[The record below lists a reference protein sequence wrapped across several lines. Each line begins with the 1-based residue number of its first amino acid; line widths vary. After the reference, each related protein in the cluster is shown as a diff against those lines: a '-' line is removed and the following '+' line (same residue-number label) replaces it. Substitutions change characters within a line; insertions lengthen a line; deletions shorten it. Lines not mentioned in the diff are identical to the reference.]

1 MTREPVSA
9 VLVTLN
15 EASRLDA
22 CLDSLSFADEILVID
37 SGSTDDTVAIAERRG
52 ARVIH
57 QAWLGYG
64 PQKHFAVE
72 QATHDWVLCVD
83 ADERVSP
90 VLRASIEE
98 ALTHGR
104 AKACRLTRRNRFLGR
119 WMRHGEGYP
128 DHIVRMFHRAHAQWS
143 DDAVHE
149 TVLTD
154 DTPLIT
160 LHGEL
165 LHESEDGVCD
175 YVLKQVRYARLQAER
190 LRAAGKR
197 SSALKVVGSPLA
209 RFFKFYIIRLGFLDG
224 LPGFAHI
231 ALGCLASFLKH
242 LELARPSGR
251 SGKKDLAQ

>member
-1 MTREPVSA
+1 MAREAVSA

-15 EASRLDA
+15 EASRLEA
-22 CLDSLSFADEILVID
+22 CLDSLGFADEILVVD
-37 SGSTDDTVAIAERRG
+37 SGSTDDTVAIAERCG

-57 QAWLGYG
+57 QPWLGYG
-64 PQKHFAVE
+64 PQKHYAAE
-72 QATHDWVLCVD
+72 QAAHDWVLCVD
-83 ADERVSP
+83 ADERVTP
-90 VLRASIEE
+90 ELRASIEE

-119 WMRHGEGYP
+119 WLRHGEGYP

-143 DDAVHE
+143 DAAVHE

-160 LHGEL
+160 LHGDL

-175 YVLKQVRYARLQAER
+175 YAIKQVRYARLQAEH
-190 LRAAGKR
+190 LRVAGGR
-197 SSALKVVGSPLA
+197 SSVFKVVGSPLA
-209 RFFKFYIIRLGFLDG
+209 RFLKFYIIRFGFLDG

-242 LELARPSGR
+242 LELARPAGH
-251 SGKKDLAQ
+251 SGKKDHAQ